1 MFSGCRGIIGAPS
14 PLTAPMDGMLAVWAW
29 VLTAR
34 AVLGLGTDPD
44 LQIDVITE
52 LELVN
57 STRGVTQ
64 VFGVHNGSK
73 AFLFQD
79 GAREIHAAPHMSEK
93 VIQLFRNKSEFTF
106 LASIQQRSS
115 TSGVILSIRE
125 MEHSFFELESSGLR
139 DEIRYH
145 YRFNG
150 KSRTEAFP
158 YRLAD
163 GQWHKIALTV
173 SASHVLLH
181 VDCNRIYE
189 RVIDPPDA
197 NLSPGSSLWLGQR
210 NRKHGFFKGVIQ
222 DVKMIF
228 MPNGY
233 ITQCPNLNRTCP
245 TCSDFLSLVQG
256 IMDLQELLAKMTA
269 KLNYAETRLSQLEN
283 CHCEKTCNVREVVY
297 RDRDSWVDDDHCRN
311 CTCKN
316 GAVECRRMLCPPLNC
331 SSDSLPVH
339 VAGQCCKVCRPKCI
353 YGGKVLAEGD
363 RILTKSCRECK
374 NGSLQKLM
382 DPCPPLN
389 CSEADRV
396 LPENQ
401 CCSVCRGHNFCAD
414 GHRCGENSECRNHNN
429 KATCECLSGFQPIQ
443 GDPAYCE
450 DIDECAAKMHYC
462 HANTV
467 CVNLPGSYRC
477 DCVPGYIR
485 VDDFSCTEH
494 DECGE
499 GESSCDENAICANSV
514 RGHSCTCKPGYV
526 GNGTVCR
533 AFCEEGCRYGGT
545 CVAPNK
551 CLCPSGF
558 TGSHCEKDIDECA
571 EGIIECHNHS
581 RCVNLPGWFH
591 CECRSGFHDNGT
603 YSISGESCVDIDEC
617 ALRTHTCW
625 NDSAC
630 VNLEGGFDCL
640 CPSGPSCTGDCPHEG
655 GLKRNG
661 QVWTLKEDRCSVCSC
676 KDGKI
681 FCRRT
686 ACDCQNPSVDLFCC
700 PECDTRVTSQCLD
713 QTGHK
718 VYHSGDNWT
727 YSCQQCRCL
736 EGEVDCWP
744 LTCPILTCEYTTIS
758 EGECCPHCVD
768 DPCIADGDPYDIR
781 KTCQDPQGITR
792 LGGSV
797 WTMVGSPCTTCKC
810 KNGSVCCS
818 VDLDCLHNN

>member
-1 MFSGCRGIIGAPS
+1 
-14 PLTAPMDGMLAVWAW
+14 MDGIFALLAC
-29 VLTAR
+29 VLTAK
-34 AVLGLGTDPD
+34 AVFGFGTDND
-44 LQIDVITE
+44 LQIDIISE
-52 LELVN
+52 LKLEN
-57 STRGVTQ
+57 STRGITQ
-64 VFGVHNGSK
+64 VYGTHNGSK
-73 AFLFQD
+73 AFLFHD
-79 GAREIHAAPHMSEK
+79 VEREIHAAPHTGEK

-115 TSGVILSIRE
+115 SSGVILSIRE

-163 GQWHKIALTV
+163 GQWHKIALSV
-173 SASHVLLH
+173 SGSHVLIH
-181 VDCNRIYE
+181 VDCNKIYE
-189 RVIDPPDA
+189 RVIDPPER

-222 DVKMIF
+222 DVKLIF
-228 MPNGY
+228 MPSGY

-256 IMDLQELLAKMTA
+256 IMDLQELLAKLTA

-283 CHCEKTCNVREVVY
+283 CHCEKTCQVQGVIY

-316 GAVECRRMLCPPLNC
+316 GAIECRHILCPPVNC
-331 SSDSLPVH
+331 SPEYLPIH
-339 VAGQCCKVCRPKCI
+339 VPGQCCKMCRPKCI
-353 YGGKVLAEGD
+353 YGGKVLAEGQK
-363 RILTKSCRECK
+363 ILTATCKECK
-374 NGSLQKLM
+374 NGALQKAAE
-382 DPCPPLN
+382 PCPPLN
-389 CSEADRV
+389 CTEEDRI
-396 LPENQ
+396 LPENE
-401 CCSVCRGHNFCAD
+401 CCFVCR
-414 GHRCGENSECRNHNN
+414 
-429 KATCECLSGFQPIQ
+429 
-443 GDPAYCE
+443 

-462 HANTV
+462 QANTM

-477 DCVPGYIR
+477 DCLPGYTR

-494 DECGE
+494 DECGN
-499 GESSCDENAICANSV
+499 GQSSCDENSICTNSV
-514 RGHSCTCKPGYV
+514 EGHSCTCKPGYV
-526 GNGTVCR
+526 GNGTICR

-551 CLCPSGF
+551 CVCPPGF
-558 TGSHCEKDIDECA
+558 TGAHCEKDIDECA
-571 EGIIECHNHS
+571 EGIIQCHNHS
-581 RCVNLPGWFH
+581 RCANLPGWYH

-603 YSISGESCVDIDEC
+603 YSITGESCVDIDEC
-617 ALRTHTCW
+617 TLRTHTCW

-713 QTGHK
+713 QNGRK
-718 VYHSGDNWT
+718 LYHSGDKWT
-727 YSCQQCRCL
+727 YSCQECRCL
-736 EGEVDCWP
+736 AGEVDCWP
-744 LTCPILTCEYTTIS
+744 LSCPSLSCEYTAMS

-768 DPCIADGDPYDIR
+768 DPCLADNITYDIK
-781 KTCQDPQGITR
+781 KTCEDSHGVIR
-792 LGGSV
+792 LSGSV
-797 WTMVGSPCTTCKC
+797 WTMSGSPCTTCKC

-818 VDLDCLHNN
+818 VDLECLHNN

>member
-1 MFSGCRGIIGAPS
+1 
-14 PLTAPMDGMLAVWAW
+14 MDGMLAVWAC
-29 VLTAR
+29 VLAAR

-79 GAREIHAAPHMSEK
+79 GQREIHAAPHMSEK

-163 GQWHKIALTV
+163 GQWHKIALTI
-173 SASHVLLH
+173 SASQVLLH
-181 VDCNRIYE
+181 IDCNRIYE
-189 RVIDPPDA
+189 RLIDPPDTS
-197 NLSPGSSLWLGQR
+197 LSLGSSLWLGQR
-210 NRKHGFFKGVIQ
+210 NRRHGFFKGVIQ

-228 MPNGY
+228 IPNGY
-233 ITQCPNLNRTCP
+233 ITQCPNLNHTCP

-256 IMDLQELLAKMTA
+256 IMDLQELLAKMTT
-269 KLNYAETRLSQLEN
+269 KLNYAESRLSQLEN
-283 CHCEKTCNVREVVY
+283 CHCEKTCQVREVVY
-297 RDRDSWVDDDHCRN
+297 REKDSWVEDDHCRN

-316 GAVECRRMLCPPLNC
+316 GAVECRRMLCPLLNC

-339 VAGQCCKVCRPKCI
+339 VAGQCCKICRPKCI
-353 YGGKVLAEGD
+353 YGGRELAEGD

-374 NGSLQKLM
+374 NGALQKLTE
-382 DPCPPLN
+382 PCPPLN
-389 CSEADRV
+389 CSEADQV

-414 GHRCGENSECRNHNN
+414 GHRCGENSECRNRNT

-462 HANTV
+462 HANTF

-477 DCVPGYIR
+477 DCVSGYIR
-485 VDDFSCTEH
+485 VDDFSCT
-494 DECGE
+494 
-499 GESSCDENAICANSV
+499 
-514 RGHSCTCKPGYV
+514 
-526 GNGTVCR
+526 
-533 AFCEEGCRYGGT
+533 AFCAEGCRYGGT

-558 TGSHCEKDIDECA
+558 TGSLCEK
-571 EGIIECHNHS
+571 
-581 RCVNLPGWFH
+581 
-591 CECRSGFHDNGT
+591 
-603 YSISGESCVDIDEC
+603 DIDEC

-640 CPSGPSCTGDCPHEG
+640 CPSGPSCTGDCPHEE

-744 LTCPILTCEYTTIS
+744 LACPVLTCDYTTIS

-768 DPCIADGDPYDIR
+768 DPCIAYSDPYDIS

-810 KNGSVCCS
+810 KNGSVCCT

>member
-1 MFSGCRGIIGAPS
+1 MEGVR
-14 PLTAPMDGMLAVWAW
+14 AVWAC
-29 VLTAR
+29 LLAATA
-34 AVLGLGTDPD
+34 VVGFGTDPN
-44 LQIDVITE
+44 LQIDIIAE
-52 LELVN
+52 LDILN

-64 VFGVHNGSK
+64 VPGLHNGSK
-73 AFLFQD
+73 AFLFHD
-79 GAREIHAAPHMSEK
+79 VEREIHAAPHTSEK

-125 MEHSFFELESSGLR
+125 LEHSFFELESSGLR

-173 SASHVLLH
+173 SANHVSLH

-189 RVIDPPDA
+189 RVIDAPEL

-222 DVKMIF
+222 DVKIAF

-233 ITQCPNLNRTCP
+233 LSQCPNLNRTCP

-269 KLNYAETRLSQLEN
+269 KLNYAETRLSQLEI
-283 CHCEKTCNVREVVY
+283 CHCEKTCQVHGVIF
-297 RDRDSWVDDDHCRN
+297 RDKDSWVDDDYCRN

-339 VAGQCCKVCRPKCI
+339 VPGQCCKICRPRCL
-353 YGGKVLAEGD
+353 YGNKVLADGQ
-363 RILTKSCRECK
+363 RILTRSCRECK
-374 NGSLQKLM
+374 DGVLQKVTEQ
-382 DPCPPLN
+382 CPPLN
-389 CSEADRV
+389 CSEEDQI
-396 LPENQ
+396 LPEHS
-401 CCSVCRGHNFCAD
+401 CCHVCPGHNFCAE
-414 GHRCGENSECRNHNN
+414 GYRCGENSQCKNWDT
-429 KATCECLSGFQPIQ
+429 KSTCECRSGFIPIQ

-450 DIDECAAKMHYC
+450 DVDECAAKMHYC
-462 HANTV
+462 HANTM

-477 DCVPGYIR
+477 DCAPGYIR
-485 VDDFSCTEH
+485 VDDFSCT
-494 DECGE
+494 
-499 GESSCDENAICANSV
+499 
-514 RGHSCTCKPGYV
+514 
-526 GNGTVCR
+526 
-533 AFCEEGCRYGGT
+533 
-545 CVAPNK
+545 
-551 CLCPSGF
+551 
-558 TGSHCEKDIDECA
+558 DIDECA
-571 EGIIECHNHS
+571 EGIITCHNHS
-581 RCVNLPGWFH
+581 RCTNLPGWYH
-591 CECRSGFHDNGT
+591 CECRRGFTDNGT

-617 ALRTHTCW
+617 ALRIHTCW

-640 CPSGPSCTGDCPHEG
+640 CPSGPSCTGDCPHDG
-655 GLKRNG
+655 TLKRNG
-661 QVWTLKEDRCSVCSC
+661 QVWTLKDDRCSVCSC

-700 PECDTRVTSQCLD
+700 PECDTRETSQCLD
-713 QTGHK
+713 QNGHNL
-718 VYHSGDNWT
+718 YHSGDNWT
-727 YSCQQCRCL
+727 YGCQQCRCL

-744 LTCPILTCEYTTIS
+744 LTCPARSCEYTAIA
-758 EGECCPHCVD
+758 EGECCPRCVE
-768 DPCIADGDPYDIR
+768 DPCLADNITYDIR
-781 KTCQDPQGITR
+781 KTCQDSHGITR
-792 LGGSV
+792 LSGAV

-818 VDLDCLHNN
+818 VDLECLHNN

>member
-1 MFSGCRGIIGAPS
+1 
-14 PLTAPMDGMLAVWAW
+14 MDLILVLWAC
-29 VLTAR
+29 VASAR
-34 AVLGLGTDPD
+34 AVVGFGMDPN
-44 LQIDVITE
+44 LQIDIITE
-52 LELVN
+52 LDLVN
-57 STRGVTQ
+57 TTIGVTQ
-64 VFGVHNGSK
+64 VSGLHASK

-79 GAREIHAAPHMSEK
+79 VEREIHAAPHVSEK
-93 VIQLFRNKSEFTF
+93 LIQLFRNKSEFTF
-106 LASIQQRSS
+106 LATLQQRAS
-115 TSGVILSIRE
+115 TSGVVLSIRE
-125 MEHSFFELESSGLR
+125 LEHSYFELESSGLR

-150 KSRTEAFP
+150 KARTEVFP
-158 YRLAD
+158 YRMAD
-163 GQWHKIALTV
+163 GQWHKIALSL
-173 SASHVLLH
+173 SASHLLLH

-189 RVIDPPDA
+189 RVIDPPEM
-197 NLSPGSSLWLGQR
+197 NLMPGSSLWLGQR
-210 NRKHGFFKGVIQ
+210 NRKHGFFKGIIQ
-222 DVKMIF
+222 DVKIIF

-283 CHCEKTCNVREVVY
+283 CHCEKTCQVNGVIY
-297 RDRDSWVDDDHCRN
+297 RDKDSWVEDDHCRN
-311 CTCKN
+311 CTCKS
-316 GAVECRRMLCPPLNC
+316 GVVECRRMSCPPLNC
-331 SSDSLPVH
+331 SPDTLPVH
-339 VAGQCCKVCRPKCI
+339 MEGQCCKVCKSTCI
-353 YGGKVLAEGD
+353 FGGRVLAEGQ
-363 RILTKSCRECK
+363 RVLTKNCRECR
-374 NGSLQKLM
+374 NGILVKVTET
-382 DPCPPLN
+382 CPPLN
-389 CSEADRV
+389 CSEKDHI

-401 CCSVCRGHNFCAD
+401 CCSVCR
-414 GHRCGENSECRNHNN
+414 
-429 KATCECLSGFQPIQ
+429 
-443 GDPAYCE
+443 

-467 CVNLPGSYRC
+467 CVNLPGTYRC

-494 DECGE
+494 DECGS
-499 GESSCDENAICANSV
+499 GQHNCDENAICTNTV

-526 GNGTVCR
+526 GNGTICR

-545 CVAPNK
+545 CVTPNK
-551 CLCPSGF
+551 CACPSGF
-558 TGSHCEKDIDECA
+558 TGRHCEK
-571 EGIIECHNHS
+571 
-581 RCVNLPGWFH
+581 
-591 CECRSGFHDNGT
+591 
-603 YSISGESCVDIDEC
+603 DIDEC

-630 VNLEGGFDCL
+630 VNLAGGFDCL

-676 KDGKI
+676 KNGKI

-686 ACDCQNPSVDLFCC
+686 ACNCQNPSVDLFCC

-713 QTGHK
+713 QNGHK
-718 VYHSGDNWT
+718 LYRSGDNWT

-744 LTCPILTCEYTTIS
+744 LLCPNPNCEYTAIS
-758 EGECCPHCVD
+758 EGECCPRCVS
-768 DPCIADGDPYDIR
+768 DPCLADQITYNIR
-781 KTCQDPQGITR
+781 KTCVDGYGITR
-792 LGGSV
+792 LSGSV

-810 KNGSVCCS
+810 KNGNVCCS

>member
-1 MFSGCRGIIGAPS
+1 MEGVR
-14 PLTAPMDGMLAVWAW
+14 AVWAC
-29 VLTAR
+29 LLAATA
-34 AVLGLGTDPD
+34 VVGFGTDPN
-44 LQIDVITE
+44 LQIDIIAE
-52 LELVN
+52 LDILN

-64 VFGVHNGSK
+64 VPGLHNGSK
-73 AFLFQD
+73 AFLFHD
-79 GAREIHAAPHMSEK
+79 VEREIHAAPHTSEK

-125 MEHSFFELESSGLR
+125 LEHSFFELESSGLR

-173 SASHVLLH
+173 SANHVSLH

-189 RVIDPPDA
+189 RVIDAPEL

-222 DVKMIF
+222 DVKIAF

-233 ITQCPNLNRTCP
+233 LSQCPNLNRTCP

-269 KLNYAETRLSQLEN
+269 KLNYAETRLSQLEI
-283 CHCEKTCNVREVVY
+283 CHCEKTCQVHGVIF
-297 RDRDSWVDDDHCRN
+297 RDKDSWVDDDYCRN

-339 VAGQCCKVCRPKCI
+339 VPGQCCKICR
-353 YGGKVLAEGD
+353 
-363 RILTKSCRECK
+363 R
-374 NGSLQKLM
+374 
-382 DPCPPLN
+382 
-389 CSEADRV
+389 
-396 LPENQ
+396 
-401 CCSVCRGHNFCAD
+401 HNFCAE
-414 GHRCGENSECRNHNN
+414 GYRCGENSQCKNWDT
-429 KATCECLSGFQPIQ
+429 KSTCECRSGFIPIQ

-450 DIDECAAKMHYC
+450 DVDECAAKMHYC
-462 HANTV
+462 HANTM

-477 DCVPGYIR
+477 DCAPGYIR
-485 VDDFSCTEH
+485 VDDFSCTER
-494 DECGE
+494 DECVQGQAA
-499 GESSCDENAICANSV
+499 CDVNAICANSV

-526 GNGTVCR
+526 GNGTFCW

-551 CLCPSGF
+551 CICPPGF

-571 EGIIECHNHS
+571 EGIITCHNHS
-581 RCVNLPGWFH
+581 RCTNLPGWYH
-591 CECRSGFHDNGT
+591 CECRRGFTDNGT

-617 ALRTHTCW
+617 ALRIHTCW

-640 CPSGPSCTGDCPHEG
+640 CPSGPSCTGDCPHDG
-655 GLKRNG
+655 TLKRNG
-661 QVWTLKEDRCSVCSC
+661 QVWTLKDDRCSVCSC

-700 PECDTRVTSQCLD
+700 PECDTRETSQCLD
-713 QTGHK
+713 QNGHNL
-718 VYHSGDNWT
+718 YHSGDNWT
-727 YSCQQCRCL
+727 YGCQQCRCL

-744 LTCPILTCEYTTIS
+744 LTCPARSCEYTAIA
-758 EGECCPHCVD
+758 EGECCPRCVE
-768 DPCIADGDPYDIR
+768 DPCLADNITYDIR
-781 KTCQDPQGITR
+781 KTCQDSHGITR
-792 LGGSV
+792 LSGAV

-818 VDLDCLHNN
+818 VDLECLHNN

>member
-1 MFSGCRGIIGAPS
+1 
-14 PLTAPMDGMLAVWAW
+14 MDGIFALLAC
-29 VLTAR
+29 VLTAK
-34 AVLGLGTDPD
+34 AVFGFGTEND
-44 LQIDVITE
+44 LQIDIISE
-52 LELVN
+52 LELEN
-57 STRGVTQ
+57 NTRGITQ
-64 VFGVHNGSK
+64 VYGAHNGSK
-73 AFLFQD
+73 AFLFHD
-79 GAREIHAAPHMSEK
+79 VEREIHAAPQTGEK

-115 TSGVILSIRE
+115 SSGVILSIRE

-173 SASHVLLH
+173 SGSHVLIH
-181 VDCNRIYE
+181 VDCNKIYE
-189 RVIDPPDA
+189 RVIDPPES

-222 DVKMIF
+222 DVKLIF
-228 MPNGY
+228 MPSGY
-233 ITQCPNLNRTCP
+233 LTQCPNLNRTCP

-256 IMDLQELLAKMTA
+256 IMDLQELLAKLTA

-283 CHCEKTCNVREVVY
+283 CHCEKTCQVQGVVY

-316 GAVECRRMLCPPLNC
+316 GAIECRHMLCPPVNC
-331 SSDSLPVH
+331 SPEYLPVH
-339 VAGQCCKVCRPKCI
+339 IPGQCCKICRPKCS
-353 YGGKVLAEGD
+353 YGGKVLAEGQK
-363 RILTKSCRECK
+363 ILTTTCRECK
-374 NGSLQKLM
+374 NGALQKVTE
-382 DPCPPLN
+382 PCPPLN
-389 CSEADRV
+389 CTEDDRI
-396 LPENQ
+396 LPENE
-401 CCSVCRGHNFCAD
+401 CCFVCRGHDFCAD
-414 GHRCGENSECRNHNN
+414 GYQCGENSECRNWIT
-429 KATCECLSGFQPIQ
+429 KATCECRNGFVPIQ
-443 GDPAYCE
+443 GDPTYCE

-462 HANTV
+462 QANTV

-477 DCVPGYIR
+477 DCLPGYTR

-494 DECGE
+494 DDCGN
-499 GESSCDENAICANSV
+499 GQSRCDENSICTNSV
-514 RGHSCTCKPGYV
+514 EGHSCTCKPGYV
-526 GNGTVCR
+526 GNGTICR

-551 CLCPSGF
+551 CVCPPGF
-558 TGSHCEKDIDECA
+558 TGAHCEK
-571 EGIIECHNHS
+571 
-581 RCVNLPGWFH
+581 
-591 CECRSGFHDNGT
+591 
-603 YSISGESCVDIDEC
+603 DIDEC

-640 CPSGPSCTGDCPHEG
+640 CASGPSCTGDCPHEG

-713 QTGHK
+713 QSGRK
-718 VYHSGDNWT
+718 LYHSGDKWT
-727 YSCQQCRCL
+727 YSCQECRCL
-736 EGEVDCWP
+736 AGEVDCWP
-744 LTCPILTCEYTTIS
+744 LSCPALSCEYTAMS

-768 DPCIADGDPYDIR
+768 DPCLADNITYDIK
-781 KTCQDPQGITR
+781 KTCEDNHGITR
-792 LGGSV
+792 LSGSV
-797 WTMVGSPCTTCKC
+797 WTMSGSPCTTCKC

-818 VDLDCLHNN
+818 VDLECLHNN

>member
-1 MFSGCRGIIGAPS
+1 
-14 PLTAPMDGMLAVWAW
+14 MDGMLAVWAC
-29 VLTAR
+29 VLAAR

-79 GAREIHAAPHMSEK
+79 GQREIHAAPHMSEK

-189 RVIDPPDA
+189 RVIDPPDT

-222 DVKMIF
+222 DVKIIF

-269 KLNYAETRLSQLEN
+269 KLNYAESRLGQLEN
-283 CHCEKTCNVREVVY
+283 CHCEKTCQVREVIY
-297 RDRDSWVDDDHCRN
+297 RDKDSWVEDDHCRN

-339 VAGQCCKVCRPKCI
+339 IAGQCCKVCRPKCI
-353 YGGKVLAEGD
+353 YGGRELAEGD
-363 RILTKSCRECK
+363 RILAKSCRECK
-374 NGSLQKLM
+374 NGALQKLTE
-382 DPCPPLN
+382 PCPSLN
-389 CSEADRV
+389 CSETDRV

-414 GHRCGENSECRNHNN
+414 GHRCGENSECRNRNT

-462 HANTV
+462 HSNTV

-477 DCVPGYIR
+477 DCVSGFIR

-494 DECGE
+494 DECGG

-514 RGHSCTCKPGYV
+514 LGHSCTCKPGYV

-558 TGSHCEKDIDECA
+558 TGSHCEK
-571 EGIIECHNHS
+571 
-581 RCVNLPGWFH
+581 
-591 CECRSGFHDNGT
+591 
-603 YSISGESCVDIDEC
+603 DIDEC

-727 YSCQQCRCL
+727 YGCQQCQCL

-758 EGECCPHCVD
+758 EGECCSHCVD
-768 DPCIADGDPYDIR
+768 DPCISDSDPYDIS

>member
-1 MFSGCRGIIGAPS
+1 
-14 PLTAPMDGMLAVWAW
+14 MDLILVLWAC
-29 VLTAR
+29 VASAR
-34 AVLGLGTDPD
+34 AVVGFGMDPS
-44 LQIDVITE
+44 LQIDIITE
-52 LELVN
+52 LDLVN
-57 STRGVTQ
+57 TTIGVTQ
-64 VFGVHNGSK
+64 VSGLHASK

-79 GAREIHAAPHMSEK
+79 VEREIHAAPHVSEK
-93 VIQLFRNKSEFTF
+93 LIQLFRNKSEFTF
-106 LASIQQRSS
+106 LATLQQRAS
-115 TSGVILSIRE
+115 TSGVVLSIRE
-125 MEHSFFELESSGLR
+125 LEHSYFELESSGLR

-150 KSRTEAFP
+150 KARTEVFP
-158 YRLAD
+158 YRMAD
-163 GQWHKIALTV
+163 GQWHKIALSL
-173 SASHVLLH
+173 SASHLLLH

-189 RVIDPPDA
+189 RVIDPPEM
-197 NLSPGSSLWLGQR
+197 NLMPGSSLWLGQR
-210 NRKHGFFKGVIQ
+210 NRKHGFFKGIIQ
-222 DVKMIF
+222 DVKIIF

-283 CHCEKTCNVREVVY
+283 CHCEKTCQVNGVIY
-297 RDRDSWVDDDHCRN
+297 RDKDSWVEDDHCRN
-311 CTCKN
+311 CTCKS
-316 GAVECRRMLCPPLNC
+316 GVVECRRMSCPPLNC
-331 SSDSLPVH
+331 SPDTLPVH
-339 VAGQCCKVCRPKCI
+339 MEGQCCKVCKSTCI
-353 YGGKVLAEGD
+353 FGGRVLAEGQ
-363 RILTKSCRECK
+363 RVLTKNCRECR
-374 NGSLQKLM
+374 NGILVKVTET
-382 DPCPPLN
+382 CPPLN
-389 CSEADRV
+389 CSEKDHI

-401 CCSVCRGHNFCAD
+401 CCSVCR
-414 GHRCGENSECRNHNN
+414 
-429 KATCECLSGFQPIQ
+429 
-443 GDPAYCE
+443 

-467 CVNLPGSYRC
+467 CVNLPGTYRC

-494 DECGE
+494 DECGS
-499 GESSCDENAICANSV
+499 GQHNCDENAICTNTV

-526 GNGTVCR
+526 GNGTICR

-545 CVAPNK
+545 CVTPNK
-551 CLCPSGF
+551 CACPSGF
-558 TGSHCEKDIDECA
+558 TGSHCEK
-571 EGIIECHNHS
+571 
-581 RCVNLPGWFH
+581 
-591 CECRSGFHDNGT
+591 
-603 YSISGESCVDIDEC
+603 DIDEC

-630 VNLEGGFDCL
+630 VNLAGGFDCL

-676 KDGKI
+676 KNGKI

-686 ACDCQNPSVDLFCC
+686 ACNCQNPSVDLFCC

-713 QTGHK
+713 QNGHK
-718 VYHSGDNWT
+718 LYRSGDNWT

-744 LTCPILTCEYTTIS
+744 LLCPNPNCEYTAIS
-758 EGECCPHCVD
+758 EGECCPRCVS
-768 DPCIADGDPYDIR
+768 DPCLADQITYNIR
-781 KTCQDPQGITR
+781 KTCVDGYGITR
-792 LGGSV
+792 LSGSV

-810 KNGSVCCS
+810 KNGNVCCS
-818 VDLDCLHNN
+818 VDLDCIHNN

>member
-1 MFSGCRGIIGAPS
+1 
-14 PLTAPMDGMLAVWAW
+14 MDGIFALLAC
-29 VLTAR
+29 VLTAK
-34 AVLGLGTDPD
+34 AVLGFGTDND
-44 LQIDVITE
+44 LQIDIISE
-52 LELVN
+52 LKLEN
-57 STRGVTQ
+57 STRGITQ
-64 VFGVHNGSK
+64 VYGTHNGSK
-73 AFLFQD
+73 AFLFHD
-79 GAREIHAAPHMSEK
+79 VEREIHAAPHTGEK

-115 TSGVILSIRE
+115 SSGVILSIRE

-173 SASHVLLH
+173 SGSHVLIH
-181 VDCNRIYE
+181 VDCNKIYE
-189 RVIDPPDA
+189 RVIDPPES

-222 DVKMIF
+222 DVKLIF
-228 MPNGY
+228 MPSGY

-256 IMDLQELLAKMTA
+256 IMDLQELLAKLTA

-283 CHCEKTCNVREVVY
+283 CHCEKTCQVQGVIY

-316 GAVECRRMLCPPLNC
+316 GAIECRHILCPPVNC
-331 SSDSLPVH
+331 SPEYLPIH
-339 VAGQCCKVCRPKCI
+339 VPGQCCKICRPKCI
-353 YGGKVLAEGD
+353 YGGKVLAEGQK
-363 RILTKSCRECK
+363 ILTTTCKECK
-374 NGSLQKLM
+374 NGALQKAAE
-382 DPCPPLN
+382 PCPPLN
-389 CSEADRV
+389 CTEEDRI
-396 LPENQ
+396 LPENE
-401 CCSVCRGHNFCAD
+401 CCFVCRGHDFCAD
-414 GHRCGENSECRNHNN
+414 GYQCGENSECRNWIT
-429 KATCECLSGFQPIQ
+429 KATCECRNGFVPIQ
-443 GDPAYCE
+443 GDPTYCE

-462 HANTV
+462 QANTM

-477 DCVPGYIR
+477 DCLPGYTR

-494 DECGE
+494 DECGN
-499 GESSCDENAICANSV
+499 GQSSCDENSICTNSV
-514 RGHSCTCKPGYV
+514 EGHSCTCKPGYV
-526 GNGTVCR
+526 GNGTICR

-551 CLCPSGF
+551 CVCPPGF
-558 TGSHCEKDIDECA
+558 TGAHCEK
-571 EGIIECHNHS
+571 
-581 RCVNLPGWFH
+581 
-591 CECRSGFHDNGT
+591 
-603 YSISGESCVDIDEC
+603 DIDEC

-713 QTGHK
+713 QNGRK
-718 VYHSGDNWT
+718 LYHSGDKWT
-727 YSCQQCRCL
+727 YSCQECRCL
-736 EGEVDCWP
+736 AGEVDCWP
-744 LTCPILTCEYTTIS
+744 LSCASLSCEYTAMS

-768 DPCIADGDPYDIR
+768 DPCLADNITYDIK
-781 KTCQDPQGITR
+781 KTCEDSHGVIR
-792 LGGSV
+792 LSGSV
-797 WTMVGSPCTTCKC
+797 WTMSGSPCTTCKC

-818 VDLDCLHNN
+818 VDLECLHNN